1 MSPTHFLAS
10 AAVVL
15 ALAFTAPAEAANF
28 KLNAAAAASHHVVTV
43 GGKGFN
49 GGGFVALMTTKQCLD
64 AGGRIANN
72 PSCYGGKQCRGIM
85 NEDCIEAA
93 K

>member
-1 MSPTHFLAS
+1 MSPTHFLTG

-15 ALAFTAPAEAANF
+15 ALAFVGPADAANF
-28 KLNAAAAASHHVVTV
+28 KLNRTTTLHHVQT
-43 GGKGFN
+43 
-49 GGGFVALMTTKQCLD
+49 GGGNVFTGGVVALMTSKECLD

-72 PSCYGGKQCRGIM
+72 PSCYGGKQCRGVM

>member
-1 MSPTHFLAS
+1 MSPTHLLTS

-15 ALAFTAPAEAANF
+15 ALAFAAPAEAGNF
-28 KLNAAAAASHHVVTV
+28 KLNQSASSHQIVPI
-43 GGKGFN
+43 GGKTFN
-49 GGGFVALMTTKQCLD
+49 GGGFVALMTSKQCLD

>member
-1 MSPTHFLAS
+1 MSPTHALVS
-10 AAVVL
+10 AGLIL
-15 ALAFTAPAEAANF
+15 ALAFAGPADAATF
-28 KLNAAAAASHHVVTV
+28 KTTHNSVPHKILS
-43 GGKGFN
+43 
-49 GGGFVALMTTKQCLD
+49 GGGLVPTGGFSALMTSKQCLD
-64 AGGRIANN
+64 AGGRIASN